1 MLRLQS
7 FFSNNCDVV
16 CLYAH
21 LPLLQHR
28 KRFVSSIG
36 PTVAYMSFQHGAR
49 KQRHEKFSRLHAHPP
64 SASGCRVCARDG
76 EESLSLEEN

>member
-36 PTVAYMSFQHGAR
+36 PTVAYMSFHMGPGNNAMRSFLDYVLVLIVRFGAG
-49 KQRHEKFSRLHAHPP
+49 
-64 SASGCRVCARDG
+64 SALVMVKN
-76 EESLSLEEN
+76 LWP